1 MNKDTLNER
10 ILDEIIKY
18 AVASNIE
25 ETKWPK
31 EEELA
36 KKYTFSASF
45 EQKMQKLFAQQR
57 RKEKIARMK
66 RTALKIAAGILI
78 FLSVSFVTI
87 MNVDALRVNFLNFI
101 NEKLEQYTKVSV
113 EHGSNPITNE
123 NKSDAELQ
131 GKVLPSY
138 LPESYN
144 KKVIFENKNND
155 YYLCKYQDYNGN
167 EIDLIK
173 ISEWST
179 AGIDSEDAYMEH
191 LIVND
196 QAAEYYEKNNYSTL
210 LYKYEGEVFLLSGQ
224 IPKNEI
230 LKIAESME
238 IQK

>member
-1 MNKDTLNER
+1 MNKNTLNER

-36 KKYTFSASF
+36 KEYTFSASF
-45 EQKMQKLFAQQR
+45 EQKMQELFAQQK

-66 RTALKIAAGILI
+66 RSALKIAAGMLI
-78 FLSVSFVTI
+78 FLSISFVTI

-101 NEKLEQYTKVSV
+101 NKKLGQYTKISI
-113 EHGSNPITNE
+113 EDEIKTNTE
-123 NKSDAELQ
+123 VL

-138 LPESYN
+138 LPENYN
-144 KKVIFENKNND
+144 KNFFFENKSS
-155 YYLCKYQDYNGN
+155 YYLCTYQNSIGN
-167 EIDLIK
+167 EIALEK
-173 ISEWST
+173 LSEWST

-210 LYKYEGEVFLLSGQ
+210 LYKYEG
-224 IPKNEI
+224 
-230 LKIAESME
+230 
-238 IQK
+238 